1 MSRSS
6 ETLARVLHPSAR
18 PLPSMAI
25 VSTFPPTACGLATFA
40 SALAIG
46 LEQIGVERIGVV
58 RSTTESALP
67 FDDRVLSVLKPGSRQ
82 SMSLAASC
90 LDDFDYALIQHEYGI
105 YGGDNGDEV
114 LELISRTSTPVITTL
129 HTVPL
134 TPSDK
139 QRHILESIVQ
149 MSAAV
154 VTMTH
159 TARERLVSLYDVD
172 ENKVAVIAHG
182 ARFVPS
188 PPRNSS
194 SHFDLLT
201 WGLLGPGKGIEWV
214 VDAMGL
220 LSHTHPHVRYTVAGT
235 THPKVFERDGDAYRN
250 SLMQRA
256 RENGVSSQVLFDS
269 KYRSVDDLVDL
280 AHRSSLV
287 VLPYDSFD
295 QITSGVLV
303 DAVAAGKPVIA
314 TEFPHAV
321 ELVGRGCGMVV
332 PHADP
337 VALANAIQMVV
348 DYPDTLRTM
357 EEQAQKIGEEHDWSV
372 VAASYCQL
380 GGLLNV
386 MARAS

>member
-1 MSRSS
+1 MSSS
-6 ETLARVLHPSAR
+6 EAMARVLHPAAR

-40 SALAIG
+40 SALADG
-46 LEQIGVERIGVV
+46 LERIGVGRIGVV
-58 RSTTESALP
+58 RSTSEVALP
-67 FDDRVLSVLKPGSRQ
+67 FDERVLSVLKPGSPR
-82 SMSLAASC
+82 SLSLAASC
-90 LDDFDYALIQHEYGI
+90 LDEFDFALLQHEYGI

-134 TPSDK
+134 APSEK
-139 QRHILESIVQ
+139 QRHVLESIVQ

-154 VTMTH
+154 ITMTH
-159 TARERLVSLYDVD
+159 TARERLVSLYEVD
-172 ENKVAVIAHG
+172 EEKVAVIAHG

-188 PPRNSS
+188 PPRDHSS
-194 SHFDLLT
+194 RFDLLT

-214 VDAMGL
+214 VDAIGL
-220 LSHTHPHVRYTVAGT
+220 LARTHPQVRYTIAGT

-269 KYRSVDDLVDL
+269 KYRSVDDLIAL
-280 AHRSSLV
+280 AHRSSIV
-287 VLPYDSFD
+287 VLPYDSID

-314 TEFPHAV
+314 TEFPHAI
-321 ELVGRGCGMVV
+321 ELVGRGCGVVV

-337 VALANAIQMVV
+337 VALADAIRMLT
-348 DYPDTLRTM
+348 DYPDVLRGM
-357 EEQAQKIGEEHDWSV
+357 ERQAHVIGQEHDWTAI
-372 VAASYCQL
+372 AAAYCQL
-380 GGLLNV
+380 GGQLSTV
-386 MARAS
+386 AKAS